1 MKLKRMDYLVN
12 VLPCFNLQLFTRFVW
27 VINIPQGQP
36 FEFFY
41 YHIRKIDK
49 IRIVIYLYDFFFFF
63 NSRKSINEIRKF
75 DKTNIRYF
83 SKYTRNKQSS
93 LYLVLLNS
101 ALKKLKVGEDIEKV
115 IMNIPLVL
123 KRMKGYANTKA
134 LFPRDISTFLK
145 SFRFLFY
152 EDIPSRLSFPRED
165 TLR

>member
-1 MKLKRMDYLVN
+1 MIS
-12 VLPCFNLQLFTRFVW
+12 F
-27 VINIPQGQP
+27 
-36 FEFFY
+36 
-41 YHIRKIDK
+41 
-49 IRIVIYLYDFFFFF
+49 FFFFF

-83 SKYTRNKQSS
+83 SKRNKSS

-145 SFRFLFY
+145 SFKFLFY